1 MSPIR
6 RFFSPHFFLCF
17 QRRKNHTTGLW
28 AFLKIKQ
35 LTYFQAPASDRDSLP
50 PGRKWEPWSLTPGQ
64 HKRGSPSTMP
74 AVSNWIIFIQE
85 FLSLWYKQVCVCA
98 DLLSNPLVCRIR
110 FFFPATSHTALRS
123 EEIHTLWSSSNVLVK
138 RTAVVFKDPR
148 VSLSEFN
155 FSLLIFSNV
164 TQI

>member
-1 MSPIR
+1 MGCDSINQNSIQNKSLETTAGPPSCWRPRLPNCLQVMSPIR
-6 RFFSPHFFLCF
+6 RFFSPHFFL
-17 QRRKNHTTGLW
+17 RSHTRKNHTTGLW
-28 AFLKIKQ
+28 AFPKIKQ
-35 LTYFQAPASDRDSLP
+35 LTYFQAPASDGDSLP

-110 FFFPATSHTALRS
+110 FFF
-123 EEIHTLWSSSNVLVK
+123 
-138 RTAVVFKDPR
+138 
-148 VSLSEFN
+148 
-155 FSLLIFSNV
+155 SLLPV
-164 TQI
+164 TQL